1 MFIKVKE
8 VMMRQNNMIAYLVGT
23 LFLLSCAVCDSGHAQ
38 VVTLPDIDISGSPD
52 GIVPLPENTP
62 SVFTDVFSKY
72 TKIIAPNG
80 KPIHFLAQDAWSD
93 DKILKARNVME
104 YLLTDYPGSTYGS
117 DKAAVTNAM
126 ADRKATM
133 TLYNTS
139 ADAREGAFRRG
150 TTDLFTQSLWENET
164 TAEGTEDYI
173 NHITRDASYEE
184 VLHLVQGAGIEPAM
198 PEFQAKLEAANKA
211 ATASKVCV
219 PSNNNWFEYSAQQLD
234 VYLDLW
240 VVQPKKWEG
249 RDLKPGEMPEGTAHW
264 GQNVANTRARLLETD
279 PVGYELVTNFFHPY
293 LTYTSLL
300 PLDFEGTFSLAF
312 DPSLVY
318 THKSQ
323 HLKNVTLRGS
333 NDANLTGNAYDNVLT
348 GNAGDNILRGSGG
361 NDLLVGG
368 KGDDAVVFS
377 GDYADYTVTRNDG
390 FVTVSDKR
398 LNRDGTDS
406 LTGIESLQ
414 FGDRRVEL

>member
-1 MFIKVKE
+1 
-8 VMMRQNNMIAYLVGT
+8 MRRSNMTAYLVGT
-23 LFLLSCAVCDSGHAQ
+23 LCLLVCGVCDSGYAQ
-38 VVTLPDIDISGSPD
+38 DVTLPDIDISSSAN

-62 SVFTDVFSKY
+62 SVFTDAFSKY

-93 DKILKARNVME
+93 DKILKARNIME
-104 YLLTDYPGSTYGS
+104 YLLTDYPGSIYGS
-117 DKAAVTNAM
+117 NKAAVTNAM
-126 ADRKATM
+126 GDRKATM

-139 ADAREGAFRRG
+139 AAAQEAREGPFGRG
-150 TTDLFTQSLWENET
+150 ATDLFTQSLWENET
-164 TAEGTEDYI
+164 TAEGTEDYM
-173 NHITRDASYEE
+173 NHITRDAAYEE
-184 VLHLVQGAGIEPAM
+184 VFHLVQGAGIEPAM
-198 PEFQAKLEAANKA
+198 PDFKAKLEAANVA
-211 ATASKVCV
+211 ATASKVCI

-240 VVQPKKWEG
+240 VVQPRKWEG

-293 LTYTSLL
+293 LTYTPLL
-300 PLDFEGTFSLAF
+300 PVDFEGTFSLAF

-323 HLKNVTLRGS
+323 HLKNVTLRGG

-348 GNAGDNILRGSGG
+348 GNAGDNILRGGRG
-361 NDLLVGG
+361 DDLLVGG
-368 KGDDAVVFS
+368 NGDDTAVFS
-377 GDYADYTVTRNDG
+377 GASTDYAVTKNEG
-390 FVTVSDKR
+390 FVTLSDKR

-406 LTGIESLQ
+406 LAGIEFLQ
-414 FGDRRVEL
+414 FSDRRFGL

>member
-1 MFIKVKE
+1 MFVKVKE
-8 VMMRQNNMIAYLVGT
+8 IMMRQNNMIAYLVGA
-23 LFLLSCAVCDSGHAQ
+23 LFVLSCAVCDSGHAQ
-38 VVTLPDIDISGSPD
+38 VVTLPDIDISGSPN
-52 GIVPLPENTP
+52 GIVPFPENTP
-62 SVFTDVFSKY
+62 SVFTDAFSKY

-93 DKILKARNVME
+93 DKILKARNIME
-104 YLLTDYPGSTYGS
+104 YLLTDYPGSIYGAN
-117 DKAAVTNAM
+117 KTAVTNAM
-126 ADRKATM
+126 GDRKATM

-139 ADAREGAFRRG
+139 VDAREGEFRRG

-164 TAEGTEDYI
+164 TAEGTDDYM

-184 VLHLVQGAGIEPAM
+184 VFHLVQGAGIEPAM
-198 PEFQAKLEAANKA
+198 PDFRAKLEAANVA
-211 ATASKVCV
+211 ATASKVCI

-279 PVGYELVTNFFHPY
+279 PVGYELVTNFFPPY
-293 LTYTSLL
+293 LTYTPLL
-300 PLDFEGTFSLAF
+300 PSDFEGAFSIAL
-312 DPSLVY
+312 DSSLVY

-323 HLKNVTLRGS
+323 HLKNVTLRGG

-348 GNAGDNILRGSGG
+348 GNAGDNILTGG
-361 NDLLVGG
+361 GGDDLLVGG
-368 KGDDAVVFS
+368 GGDDTAVFS
-377 GDYADYTVTRNDG
+377 GASADYAVTKNDG

-398 LNRDGTDS
+398 LNRDGADS

-414 FGDRRVEL
+414 FSDHRVEL